1 MRGYDAIV
9 VGGGIVG
16 LSVAWELTK
25 RGLEVGVLEKEPR
38 LAAHQTGRNSG
49 VIHSGVYYR
58 PGSLKARNCRRGKA
72 LLERFCEEHGVPYRR
87 CGKVIVATREEE
99 LPRLR
104 ALFERAK
111 ANGVQ
116 CELVGPERLREIEP
130 HARALLALWVPETG
144 IVDFRAV
151 CLRLAELVEERG
163 EVHLRAEVKGIRRVN
178 GAVVAETAAGAFK
191 AKLLVNCAG
200 LQADRVA
207 RLAGDEPRVRIVPFK
222 GEYYELR
229 GHSKELVRAL
239 IYPVPDPRFPFLG
252 VHLTRR
258 IDGRVDAGPNAVLAL
273 AREGYGKCSVNLR
286 DLWETLSFPGF
297 WRLVKEHLSTGA
309 VEAWRSAVKRAF
321 AREVKRLVPAVEARD
336 LVPAPPGIRAQA
348 IAADGSL
355 VDDFVLQRSGNV
367 VHVLNAPSPAAT
379 AALAI
384 AEEVARRALGA

>member
-1 MRGYDAIV
+1 MREYDAIV

-207 RLAGDEPRVRIVPFK
+207 KLAGDEPRVRIVPFK

-229 GHSKELVRAL
+229 GRSKELVRAL

-297 WRLVKEHLSTGA
+297 WRMAKEHLRTGA
-309 VEAWRSAVKRAF
+309 VEVWRSAVKRAF

-348 IAADGSL
+348 VAADGSL